1 MKGVNLTMAN
11 AQTVV
16 LTTKHAQDTKVS
28 EIDTSKLLTFV
39 LFLLLWLK
47 ICPACANDLEVKE
60 LGVGNYSSS
69 RKITKFGGRIL

>member
-28 EIDTSKLLTFV
+28 EIDTSKLLPSCF
-39 LFLLLWLK
+39 FYCCGSK
-47 ICPACANDLEVKE
+47 SARPAQM
-60 LGVGNYSSS
+60 
-69 RKITKFGGRIL
+69 